1 MGRSTLADLA
11 AAFREVRE
19 ALTEELDVADEE
31 QWSTP
36 IPIRPEW
43 TVKDTVAML
52 AGFAGALIEGR
63 WTEDFS
69 DAWSDEGV
77 RRRLHVAFDD
87 LIAERRDRPGPEN
100 LREWESHAR
109 RLERMMD
116 GEEPFPAGAHP
127 FAGWTYLWAV
137 VQNAHNIWTALG
149 VASKER
155 DSEAT
160 SLCLESAIYWLDM
173 RLQAKGI
180 PALRVR
186 AGEREW
192 VVGDGIPQAT
202 VTAPPF
208 ELFRALSGRRS
219 LDQIRAFSWDGD
231 PTPYLGIFSPFDP
244 PAEAIVE

>member
-1 MGRSTLADLA
+1 MADLA

-19 ALTEELDVADEE
+19 ALTAQLDVADEE

-43 TVKDTVAML
+43 TVKDTAAML

-69 DAWSDEGV
+69 DAWSDDDV
-77 RRRLHVAFDD
+77 RRRLHTAFDA
-87 LIAERRDRPGPEN
+87 LIAERGGRSGPEI
-100 LREWESHAR
+100 LREWEMHAR

-116 GEEPFPAGAHP
+116 GDEPFPTGTHP

-137 VQNAHNIWTALG
+137 VQNAHNIWTALH
-149 VASKER
+149 VVSKVRE
-155 DSEAT
+155 SEAT
-160 SLCLESAIYWLDM
+160 QMCLESAVYWLDM
-173 RLQAKGI
+173 RLQATNT

-186 AGEREW
+186 ASDREW
-192 VVGDGIPQAT
+192 VIGDGIPQAT

-219 LDQIRAFSWDGD
+219 LGQIRSFSWDGD
-231 PTPYLGIFSPFDP
+231 PEPYLKVFSPF
-244 PAEAIVE
+244 EAPKEAFVE